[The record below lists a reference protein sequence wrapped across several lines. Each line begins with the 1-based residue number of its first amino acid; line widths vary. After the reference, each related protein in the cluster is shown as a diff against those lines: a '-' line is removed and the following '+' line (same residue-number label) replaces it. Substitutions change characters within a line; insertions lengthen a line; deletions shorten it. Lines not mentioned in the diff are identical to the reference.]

1 MNFMNKDKLNTRAF
15 KIYRLVMRNLLHV
28 TPTRFR
34 DRLAEALVRL
44 WFRSYLIETRRAD
57 GRWVCLTR
65 DEVGKIL
72 DGPDNKR
79 FNKDNFYPVMREFV
93 RPGSVA
99 IDVGTSYG
107 DEVIELS
114 DLVGAEGRVYALE
127 PSPAYFPALE
137 RTVALNRLD
146 NVVCLNKA
154 AGERSGFVGAVTAS
168 AFADSPYL
176 KGRDAGYGDQ
186 ADETTMEC
194 ISLDSLAD
202 EFGDRPLSFIK
213 VDTDGFEVEVVKGA
227 LRLLDQHPNCK
238 LIVEFM
244 AGTDYSGDRDA
255 DVFRLYRKLG
265 FKVHKIQ
272 TFYQE
277 IGEAEYDYVITNSG
291 NPLHMIAHDIV
302 LVPGTIAK

>member
-1 MNFMNKDKLNTRAF
+1 MNDKLNTRAF
-15 KIYRLVMRNLLHV
+15 KLYRLMMHNLAHL
-28 TPTRFR
+28 TPARFR
-34 DRLAEALVRL
+34 GRMAEVLINL
-44 WFRSYLIETRRAD
+44 WFRSHLIETRRAD

-72 DGPDNKR
+72 DGPDHKR
-79 FNKDNFYPVMREFV
+79 FNKNNFYPVMREFV
-93 RPGSVA
+93 SPGSVV

-114 DLVGAEGRVYALE
+114 DLVGADGRVFALE

-137 RTVALNRLD
+137 RTVGLNSLD

-154 AGERSGFVGAVTAS
+154 AGARPGFVAAKEDEAGNNS
-168 AFADSPYL
+168 SYL
-176 KGRDAGYGDQ
+176 KGWDASYRNHPN
-186 ADETTMEC
+186 ETTVEC
-194 ISLDSLAD
+194 ITLDSLAG

-227 LRLLDQHPNCK
+227 LRLLDKYPSCK

-244 AGTDYSGDRDA
+244 PGMDYSGDRDS

-272 TFYQE
+272 MSYQA
-277 IGEAEYDYVITNSG
+277 IGEEDYDYVIRNRHNS
-291 NPLHMIAHDIV
+291 LHMMAHDIA
-302 LVPGTIAK
+302 LIRDSTGT